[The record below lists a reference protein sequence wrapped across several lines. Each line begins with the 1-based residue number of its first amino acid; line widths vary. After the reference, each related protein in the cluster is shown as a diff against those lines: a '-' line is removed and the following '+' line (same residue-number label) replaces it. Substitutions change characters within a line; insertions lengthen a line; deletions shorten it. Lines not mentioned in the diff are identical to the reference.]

1 VVVGEIMARIFCQA
15 KATDL
20 ETGAAEIKLR
30 AIRRVGE
37 IRHALP
43 KSKLGP
49 IQNEFQLLVLGLKKE
64 I

>member
-1 VVVGEIMARIFCQA
+1 MARIFRQV

-20 ETGAAEIKLR
+20 ETWAAEIKLR
-30 AIRRVGE
+30 AIRRLGE

-49 IQNEFQLLVLGLKKE
+49 IQNEFQRLEL